1 MDKYVSDWYVFNAS
15 DRRTYP
21 KVKAPVQVRFE
32 DGKLEEGDS
41 QVFFPS
47 AKLLPCSSIVAW
59 RYIKGHA
66 AEGRR

>member
-1 MDKYVSDWYVFNAS
+1 MAHLSEWRVFDPS

-41 QVFFPS
+41 RMFFPTTS
-47 AKLLPCSSIVAW
+47 LLPGSSIAAW
-59 RYIKGHA
+59 RYIK
-66 AEGRR
+66 RRDA